1 MLPIVV
7 VFDELTA
14 AEVVNE
20 PLWHTLYLPSDLQY
34 DLTLKQIAGSGR
46 NFDWRVLSP

>member
-1 MLPIVV
+1 MAYTIS
-7 VFDELTA
+7 
-14 AEVVNE
+14 
-20 PLWHTLYLPSDLQY
+20 PSDLQY